1 MSHIG
6 GETTSGDRPRVNQSG
21 SRKGNGN
28 EKGGDPRRVQ
38 ELRTALEG
46 GKYRVEPR
54 KVADKIIRDAVRVIR
69 GRLR

>member
-1 MSHIG
+1 
-6 GETTSGDRPRVNQSG
+6 
-21 SRKGNGN
+21 
-28 EKGGDPRRVQ
+28 VQ